1 MASIDKKALIE
12 QARIKQQK
20 TKAEIAK
27 KKRQKVK
34 SYVDM
39 PEPTGD
45 VEKDS
50 YADLGAVQKGFRDAI
65 KREDKRFELATDSEY
80 WFCVC
85 FQTREQKEFLL
96 KAMELF
102 EHGDKYLDGQILAQK
117 LGIKLPD
124 ASVPYRTEGKIDK
137 AYLEFVD

>member
-12 QARIKQQK
+12 QAKIKQQK

-50 YADLGAVQKGFRDAI
+50 YADLNAVQKGFRDAI
-65 KREDKRFELATDSEY
+65 KREDK
-80 WFCVC
+80 
-85 FQTREQKEFLL
+85 
-96 KAMELF
+96 
-102 EHGDKYLDGQILAQK
+102 
-117 LGIKLPD
+117 
-124 ASVPYRTEGKIDK
+124 
-137 AYLEFVD
+137 